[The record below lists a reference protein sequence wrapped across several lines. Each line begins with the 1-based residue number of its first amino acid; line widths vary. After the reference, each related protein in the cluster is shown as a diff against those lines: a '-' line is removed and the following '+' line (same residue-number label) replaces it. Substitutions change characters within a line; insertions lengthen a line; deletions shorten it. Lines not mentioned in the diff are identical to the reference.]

1 VTSTHQKT
9 LNPIFNETF
18 TFSVPYERIRHTSL
32 VISVMDH
39 DRPVDH
45 VTGSDVIVEPD
56 LGCSRSCGAATTWTT
71 TANDVAERAR
81 RHHVT
86 GSDVMDHDRLGR
98 NDKIG
103 QLVLGTKS
111 GAMEVKH
118 WNEMFAKSRQAVP
131 KWHIL
136 KDFD

>member
-1 VTSTHQKT
+1 MTYEGKKVEKKKTVIHQKT
-9 LNPIFNETF
+9 LNPVFNETF

-39 DRPVDH
+39 DR
-45 VTGSDVIVEPD
+45 
-56 LGCSRSCGAATTWTT
+56 
-71 TANDVAERAR
+71 
-81 RHHVT
+81 
-86 GSDVMDHDRLGR
+86 LGR

-103 QLVLGTKS
+103 QLVLGSKS
-111 GAMEVKH
+111 GSMEVKH